1 MECTDGLVCW
11 LIDFISP
18 MFTGLGASKKEQKG
32 PWSPGL
38 VRREEGAGEGEG
50 GAGRKKEGREEKRRG
65 ITQDWGPWRGLHW

>member
-18 MFTGLGASKKEQKG
+18 MFTGLGDSKKEQKG

-38 VRREEGAGEGEG
+38 VRRRGGG
-50 GAGRKKEGREEKRRG
+50 GAG
-65 ITQDWGPWRGLHW
+65 